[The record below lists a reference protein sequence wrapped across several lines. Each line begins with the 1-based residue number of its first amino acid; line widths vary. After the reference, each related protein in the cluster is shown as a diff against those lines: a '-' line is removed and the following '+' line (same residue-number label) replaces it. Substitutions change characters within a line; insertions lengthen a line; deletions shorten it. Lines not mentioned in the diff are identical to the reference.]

1 MKPLLIALFLLFP
14 ALAYGGPTCNA
25 SAVIVQGIARDRDNG
40 VPLQQEIF
48 NANVALEKI
57 GLLTESN
64 MAGMEIV
71 VRSVYQS
78 SMSPSTIV
86 HNFLNNCKEPQ

>member
-1 MKPLLIALFLLFP
+1 MKLILIALFLLFP
-14 ALAYGGPTCNA
+14 AVAYGGPTCNA

-48 NANVALEKI
+48 NANL
-57 GLLTESN
+57 GLAKMGILTESN

-78 SMSPSTIV
+78 SLSPSSIV
-86 HNFLNNCKEPQ
+86 HYFLDNCKEPQ

>member
-1 MKPLLIALFLLFP
+1 MKSILIAFLLLLP
-14 ALAYGGPTCNA
+14 SVAMAGPVCNA
-25 SAVIVQGIARDRDNG
+25 SAIIVQGIARDRDQG

-48 NANVALEKI
+48 DTNVALAKM

-86 HNFLNNCKEPQ
+86 HNFLANCKEPQ

>member
-48 NANVALEKI
+48 NANLALEKI
-57 GLLTESN
+57 GLLTEEN
-64 MAGMEIV
+64 MNGMEIV
-71 VRSVYQS
+71 VRSIYQS
-78 SMSPSTIV
+78 SLSPSTIV

>member
-48 NANVALEKI
+48 NANLALEKI
-57 GLLTESN
+57 GLLTEEN
-64 MAGMEIV
+64 MNGMEIV
-71 VRSVYQS
+71 VRSIYQS
-78 SMSPSTIV
+78 SLSPSTIV
-86 HNFLNNCKEPQ
+86 HNFLANCKEPQ

>member
-1 MKPLLIALFLLFP
+1 MKPLLVALFLLFP
-14 ALAYGGPTCNA
+14 AIAWAGPTCNA

-48 NANVALEKI
+48 DTNVALAKM

-86 HNFLNNCKEPQ
+86 HNFLANCKEPQ